1 MALTRTVLGYNLAAV
16 THSESDVSH
25 FLEAAGSQALDE
37 LVRLVHDA
45 AHSFAIDAAGVLDAE

>member
-1 MALTRTVLGYNLAAV
+1 LGYNLAAV
-16 THSESDVSH
+16 THSKSDVSH